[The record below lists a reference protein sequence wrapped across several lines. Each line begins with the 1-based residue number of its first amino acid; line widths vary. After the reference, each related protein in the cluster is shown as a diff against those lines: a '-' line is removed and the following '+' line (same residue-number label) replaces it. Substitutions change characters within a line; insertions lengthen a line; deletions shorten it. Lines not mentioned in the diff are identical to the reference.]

1 MYQERRFWQHKP
13 RSRGGVSHTATLK
26 SSLELIHSARPAPTR
41 PPRPTVPYPVPTRP
55 RHTPAAFPGSSLR
68 SRGTGASTA
77 VECGGWGRSRGTLV
91 AMAIGGPT
99 TGHGHRSLPPSIHR
113 QACQIDELMI
123 VIPSDPGPHW
133 LRPRA
138 LDPLVSSRRGSHHSK
153 SFGARHQRKER
164 EEKTAKSFQG
174 LSSETEREKCD

>member
-1 MYQERRFWQHKP
+1 MAPVPARPWSAGGR
-13 RSRGGVSHTATLK
+13 RGGGG
-26 SSLELIHSARPAPTR
+26 
-41 PPRPTVPYPVPTRP
+41 
-55 RHTPAAFPGSSLR
+55 F
-68 SRGTGASTA
+68 
-77 VECGGWGRSRGTLV
+77 CGYGDWR
-91 AMAIGGPT
+91 PT

-174 LSSETEREKCD
+174 LSSETEREKSAIERVFLPALLRQGFCIHSREERRERERDSARGAVVAGH